1 MVMAPLWLAFAL
13 AGPTSG
19 PVTVEIVAVGHV
31 DAPATKF
38 VLAIELTA
46 SGDTEDKAKAA
57 LAKRKAALVAQL
69 NASGVT
75 LVQSETGTAKVVPVK
90 VESFDTVVDADK
102 AEAEKPSA
110 SESFSVEAPTRAAIT
125 AAQDVLGKTEGASAD
140 QPPISSIGDNAV
152 ASRAAKRDAIARAK
166 LDAQNYADSLGY
178 ATATVVSVSER
189 GDLGTLFTYGLSMA
203 ARGPKNI
210 FEPSR
215 GDTVPI
221 DIAVTVTF
229 RLDGKK

>member
-1 MVMAPLWLAFAL
+1 MVAAPLWLALAL
-13 AGPTSG
+13 AGPAAG

-38 VLAIELTA
+38 VLTIDLTT
-46 SGDTEDKAKAA
+46 SGDSEDQAKAA
-57 LAKRKAALVAQL
+57 LAKKKAALLKQL
-69 NASGVT
+69 SAAGAT
-75 LVQSETGTAKVVPVK
+75 LTPDEAGKFPPVK
-90 VESFDTVVDADK
+90 FDALPSAAGESKT
-102 AEAEKPSA
+102 AEEKPVS
-110 SESFSVEAPTRAAIT
+110 SERFSVQASTRAAIS
-125 AAQDVLGKTEGASAD
+125 AAQEIVSKTEGASAD
-140 QPPISSIGDNAV
+140 QAPVSSIGDNSS

-166 LDAQNYADSLGY
+166 LDAQNYADALGY

-189 GDLGTLFTYGLSMA
+189 GDLGTLFTYGMSMA
-203 ARGPKNI
+203 ARGPKSL

-221 DIAVTVTF
+221 DVAVTVTF